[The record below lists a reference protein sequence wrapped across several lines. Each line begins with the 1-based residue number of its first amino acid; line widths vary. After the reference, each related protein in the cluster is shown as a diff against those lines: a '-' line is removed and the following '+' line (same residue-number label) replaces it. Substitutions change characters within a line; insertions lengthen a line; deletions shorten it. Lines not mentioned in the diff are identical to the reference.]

1 MLIYGLSVENV
12 GMLTLYTMRKI
23 VKGTQHTSGLIS
35 VKDRYKRTLK
45 LEELFSWFYVRI
57 AAKIPRETFGSFHI
71 FHAAISFLTR

>member
-57 AAKIPRETFGSFHI
+57 AAKIPRETFGSFT
-71 FHAAISFLTR
+71 FFTQRSAF